1 MTTHTP
7 EESDAASS
15 PGSTDEDETPAMVA
29 GSYVVS
35 ALRTAGSRSSSW
47 VRHSALY
54 QWLTAEPDPDVI
66 VIDLRETWTVG
77 PFLQILDWIV
87 DRLVDAADGS
97 RVISIAQRGA
107 VATCAAPLRVFG
119 LLIALLGI
127 VIASSGLLGGVAT
140 TRLAAGGG
148 LTVLGLVAM
157 QDDRDWATL
166 RETRPVAL
174 MIAALEP
181 PEPPEPEAGD
191 DTVDSPQPHTN
202 EEMTQTK
209 DSADTESSLGSS
221 SDDVD
226 QTDLNNN

>member
-35 ALRTAGSRSSSW
+35 ALRTAGSRSISW

-77 PFLQILDWIV
+77 LFLQILDWIV

-119 LLIALLGI
+119 LLITLLGI

-181 PEPPEPEAGD
+181 PEPPESGAGA
-191 DTVDSPQPHTN
+191 DTTHRSQPPTHN
-202 EEMTQTK
+202 GMTQTK
-209 DSADTESSLGSS
+209 DSSDTETPLEKS
-221 SDDVD
+221 SDDED
-226 QTDLNNN
+226 QTESNSN